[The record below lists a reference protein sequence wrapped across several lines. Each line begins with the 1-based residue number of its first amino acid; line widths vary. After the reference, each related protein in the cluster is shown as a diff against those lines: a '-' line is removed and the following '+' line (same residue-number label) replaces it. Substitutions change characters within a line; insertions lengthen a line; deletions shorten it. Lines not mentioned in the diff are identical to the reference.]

1 MHQGMQSRQ
10 TPDGHHADGDSDQ
23 GDDNAAENINE
34 AHLTIVRDRQR
45 KMGMEKQTRRQRAG
59 GGGEEGC
66 KEAIPQ
72 WRIVAAIE
80 GLRKNQRGG
89 NRGTEEG
96 ADGA

>member
-34 AHLTIVRDRQR
+34 AHLTIVRI
-45 KMGMEKQTRRQRAG
+45 GSEKWGWKNRPVVNAPAAAARRS
-59 GGGEEGC
+59 

-80 GLRKNQRGG
+80 GLRKKSARRQP
-89 NRGTEEG
+89 GTEEG

>member
-1 MHQGMQSRQ
+1 MHQGVQARQ

-23 GDDNAAENINE
+23 GDDNAAENIDE

-45 KMGMEKQTRRQRAG
+45 KMGMEKQPVVNAPAAAASRG
-59 GGGEEGC
+59 

-72 WRIVAAIE
+72 RRIVAAVE

-89 NRGTEEG
+89 NRGAEEG